1 MTHTISQMKTR
12 ILVTLAMCSAS
23 AVCFAA
29 ANGAWLKKV
38 PAADHAR
45 VNPLAGNA
53 EAITSGA
60 NLFAN
65 NCAKCHGTDGAGKGS
80 RPPLKS
86 DRIAV
91 ASDGDLAWIL
101 KNGNPY
107 KGMPGWGALP
117 EQERWQLVAYVRS
130 LNPASSTTPATS
142 ATGAQQ

>member
-1 MTHTISQMKTR
+1 MTTQVRIR
-12 ILVTLAMCSAS
+12 ILLTLAIGSAS

-53 EAITSGA
+53 EAVTSGA

-65 NCAKCHGTDGAGKGS
+65 NCAKCHGTNAVGKGS
-80 RPPLKS
+80 RPSLKS
-86 DRIAV
+86 DRIAGTT
-91 ASDGDLAWIL
+91 DGDLAWLL

-130 LNPASSTTPATS
+130 LNAAAPSTSP
-142 ATGAQQ
+142 TGAQQ